1 MAFIDFTTLQST
13 VQKEQEE
20 AEKRKAEQ
28 EKLANQQV
36 KQQAPEKVEEKV
48 EAKEPQNGPKPP
60 RREPKVPDAANDTEK
75 EEKEPE
81 STPNGRRVPDVEV
94 PKESNDTTIE
104 PTLDGTEDSTPKASS
119 QSTDVRQVKRKADVK
134 PRPENPKARV
144 GDVAAIKMASVR
156 SLPAELVNEAKRLF
170 PEATNNVD
178 AVAVYMAYKSGIS
191 SALNKDQ
198 REMLKHV
205 SDADPIVTLNERI
218 EHIERGMTSMV
229 ALMQELELLS
239 TFMVYDRLGFRVET
253 PESPKDVNLNENGMK
268 DMLARIRE
276 VARTVRLQEKYS
288 SGRPIR

>member
-1 MAFIDFTTLQST
+1 MAFIDFTTLQSNI
-13 VQKEQEE
+13 QREQEE
-20 AEKRKAEQ
+20 EAKRKAEQ
-28 EKLANQQV
+28 LKNQPV
-36 KQQAPEKVEEKV
+36 KQQAPEEA
-48 EAKEPQNGPKPP
+48 EAKEPQNDPKPP
-60 RREPKVPDAANDTEK
+60 RREPEVPEAINDTEE

-119 QSTDVRQVKRKADVK
+119 QFTDVRQVKRKTDVK

-288 SGRPIR
+288 AGRPIR

>member
-1 MAFIDFTTLQST
+1 MAFIDFTTLQSNI
-13 VQKEQEE
+13 QREQEE
-20 AEKRKAEQ
+20 EAKRKAEQ
-28 EKLANQQV
+28 LKNQEAKSV
-36 KQQAPEKVEEKV
+36 KQQAPEESEDNK
-48 EAKEPQNGPKPP
+48 PQNDPKPP
-60 RREPKVPDAANDTEK
+60 RREPEVPDAINDTAE

-134 PRPENPKARV
+134 PRPENHKARV

-288 SGRPIR
+288 AGRPIR

>member
-1 MAFIDFTTLQST
+1 MAFIDFTTLQSNI
-13 VQKEQEE
+13 QREQEE

-28 EKLANQQV
+28 LKNQEAKPV
-36 KQQAPEKVEEKV
+36 KQQAPEETEDNK
-48 EAKEPQNGPKPP
+48 PQNDPKPP
-60 RREPKVPDAANDTEK
+60 RREPEVPEAINDTEE

-104 PTLDGTEDSTPKASS
+104 LTLDGTEDSTPKASS

-156 SLPAELVNEAKRLF
+156 NLPAELVNEAKRLF

-178 AVAVYMAYKSGIS
+178 AVTVYMAYKSGIS

-288 SGRPIR
+288 AGRPIR

>member
-1 MAFIDFTTLQST
+1 MAFIDFTTLQSNI
-13 VQKEQEE
+13 QREQEE
-20 AEKRKAEQ
+20 AAKRKAEQ
-28 EKLANQQV
+28 LKNQEAKPV
-36 KQQAPEKVEEKV
+36 KQQAPEESEDNK
-48 EAKEPQNGPKPP
+48 PQNDPKPP
-60 RREPKVPDAANDTEK
+60 RREPEIPDATNDTAE

-288 SGRPIR
+288 AGRPIR

>member
-20 AEKRKAEQ
+20 ATKRKAEQ
-28 EKLANQQV
+28 EKLDNQV
-36 KQQAPEKVEEKV
+36 KQQAPEKAEDKV
-48 EAKEPQNGPKPP
+48 EAKEPQNDPKPP
-60 RREPKVPDAANDTEK
+60 RREPKVPDTVNDTEG

-81 STPNGRRVPDVEV
+81 STPSGRRVPDVEV

-178 AVAVYMAYKSGIS
+178 AVTVYMAYKSGIS

-288 SGRPIR
+288 AGRPIR

>member
-1 MAFIDFTTLQST
+1 MAFIDFTTLQSNI
-13 VQKEQEE
+13 QREQEE
-20 AEKRKAEQ
+20 SEKRKAEQ
-28 EKLANQQV
+28 LKNQEVKPV
-36 KQQAPEKVEEKV
+36 KQQAPEESEDNK
-48 EAKEPQNGPKPP
+48 PQNDPKPP
-60 RREPKVPDAANDTEK
+60 RREPKVPDATNDTVE

-178 AVAVYMAYKSGIS
+178 AVTVYMAYKSGIS

-288 SGRPIR
+288 AGRPIR

>member
-1 MAFIDFTTLQST
+1 MAFIDFTTLQSNI
-13 VQKEQEE
+13 QREQEE
-20 AEKRKAEQ
+20 EAKRKAEQ
-28 EKLANQQV
+28 EKLKNQPV
-36 KQQAPEKVEEKV
+36 KQQAPEESEDNK
-48 EAKEPQNGPKPP
+48 PQNDPKPP
-60 RREPKVPDAANDTEK
+60 RREPEVPEAINDTAE

-276 VARTVRLQEKYS
+276 LARTVRLQEKYS
-288 SGRPIR
+288 VGRPIR

>member
-1 MAFIDFTTLQST
+1 MAFIDFTTLQSNI
-13 VQKEQEE
+13 QREQEE
-20 AEKRKAEQ
+20 EAKRKAEQ
-28 EKLANQQV
+28 LKNQSV
-36 KQQAPEKVEEKV
+36 KQAPETAEDN
-48 EAKEPQNGPKPP
+48 EPQNDPKPP
-60 RREPKVPDAANDTEK
+60 RREPEVPDAISDTAE

-104 PTLDGTEDSTPKASS
+104 PTLDGTEDSTSKASS

-134 PRPENPKARV
+134 PRPENPKAMV

-276 VARTVRLQEKYS
+276 LARTVRLQEKYS
-288 SGRPIR
+288 AGRPIR

>member
-20 AEKRKAEQ
+20 AAKRKVEQ
-28 EKLANQQV
+28 EKLDNQV
-36 KQQAPEKVEEKV
+36 KQQTPEESEDNK
-48 EAKEPQNGPKPP
+48 PQNNPKPP
-60 RREPKVPDAANDTEK
+60 RREPEISDATNDTAE

-276 VARTVRLQEKYS
+276 LARTVRLQEKYS
-288 SGRPIR
+288 AGRPIR

>member
-1 MAFIDFTTLQST
+1 MAFIDFTTLQSNI
-13 VQKEQEE
+13 QREQEE

-28 EKLANQQV
+28 LKNQEAKPV
-36 KQQAPEKVEEKV
+36 KQQAPEESEDNK
-48 EAKEPQNGPKPP
+48 PQNDPKSP
-60 RREPKVPDAANDTEK
+60 RREPKVPDTVNDTAE

-268 DMLARIRE
+268 DMLTRIRE

-288 SGRPIR
+288 AGRPIR

>member
-20 AEKRKAEQ
+20 AAKRKVEQ
-28 EKLANQQV
+28 LKNQEAKPV
-36 KQQAPEKVEEKV
+36 KQQAPEESEDNK
-48 EAKEPQNGPKPP
+48 PQNDPKPP
-60 RREPKVPDAANDTEK
+60 RREPEMPDAINDTAE

-81 STPNGRRVPDVEV
+81 NTPNGRRVPDVEV

-288 SGRPIR
+288 AGRPIR

>member
-1 MAFIDFTTLQST
+1 MAFIDFTTLQSNI
-13 VQKEQEE
+13 QKEQEE
-20 AEKRKAEQ
+20 EAKRKAEQ
-28 EKLANQQV
+28 LKNQPV

-48 EAKEPQNGPKPP
+48 EAKEPQNDPKPP
-60 RREPKVPDAANDTEK
+60 RREPKVSDAINDTAD

-81 STPNGRRVPDVEV
+81 NTPNGRRVPDVEV

-104 PTLDGTEDSTPKASS
+104 PTLDGTEDSTPKESS

-134 PRPENPKARV
+134 PRPENLKARV

-156 SLPAELVNEAKRLF
+156 NLPAELVNEAKRLF

-288 SGRPIR
+288 AGRPIR

>member
-20 AEKRKAEQ
+20 AAKRKAER
-28 EKLANQQV
+28 EKLDNQV
-36 KQQAPEKVEEKV
+36 KQQAPE
-48 EAKEPQNGPKPP
+48 EAEDKKPQNDPKPP
-60 RREPKVPDAANDTEK
+60 RREPEVPEAINDTEE

-119 QSTDVRQVKRKADVK
+119 QSTDVWQVKRKADVK

-276 VARTVRLQEKYS
+276 MSRTVRLQEKYS
-288 SGRPIR
+288 AGRPIR

>member
-1 MAFIDFTTLQST
+1 MAFIDFTTLQSNI
-13 VQKEQEE
+13 QREQEE
-20 AEKRKAEQ
+20 EAKRKAEQ
-28 EKLANQQV
+28 EKLKNQPV
-36 KQQAPEKVEEKV
+36 KQQAPE
-48 EAKEPQNGPKPP
+48 EAEDKKPQNDPKPP
-60 RREPKVPDAANDTEK
+60 RREPEVPEAINDTEE

-178 AVAVYMAYKSGIS
+178 AVTVYMAYKSGIS

-288 SGRPIR
+288 AGRPIR

>member
-1 MAFIDFTTLQST
+1 MAFIDFTTLQSNI
-13 VQKEQEE
+13 QREQEE

-28 EKLANQQV
+28 LKNQEAKPV
-36 KQQAPEKVEEKV
+36 KQQAPEETGDNK
-48 EAKEPQNGPKPP
+48 PQNDLKPL
-60 RREPKVPDAANDTEK
+60 RREPEIPDATNDTEE

-288 SGRPIR
+288 AGRPIR

>member
-1 MAFIDFTTLQST
+1 MAFIDFTTLQSNI
-13 VQKEQEE
+13 QREQEE

-28 EKLANQQV
+28 LKNQEAKPV
-36 KQQAPEKVEEKV
+36 KQQAPEESEDNK
-48 EAKEPQNGPKPP
+48 PQNDPKPP
-60 RREPKVPDAANDTEK
+60 RREPEIPDATNDTAE

-134 PRPENPKARV
+134 PRPENSKARV

-288 SGRPIR
+288 AGRPIR

>member
-1 MAFIDFTTLQST
+1 MAFIDFTTLQSNI
-13 VQKEQEE
+13 QREQEE

-28 EKLANQQV
+28 LKNQEAKPV
-36 KQQAPEKVEEKV
+36 KQQASEKVEV
-48 EAKEPQNGPKPP
+48 KEPQNDPKPP
-60 RREPKVPDAANDTEK
+60 RREPKVPDTVNDTEE

-81 STPNGRRVPDVEV
+81 STPSGRRVPDVEV

-104 PTLDGTEDSTPKASS
+104 PTLDGTEDSTPKASP

-178 AVAVYMAYKSGIS
+178 AVTVYMAYKSGIS

-268 DMLARIRE
+268 DMLARIRG

-288 SGRPIR
+288 AGRPIR

>member
-1 MAFIDFTTLQST
+1 MAFIDFTTLQSNI
-13 VQKEQEE
+13 QREQEE

-28 EKLANQQV
+28 LKNQEAKPV
-36 KQQAPEKVEEKV
+36 KQQAPEESEDNK
-48 EAKEPQNGPKPP
+48 PQNDPKPP
-60 RREPKVPDAANDTEK
+60 RREPEMPDATNDTEE

-276 VARTVRLQEKYS
+276 MARTVRLQEKYS
-288 SGRPIR
+288 AGRPIR

>member
-20 AEKRKAEQ
+20 AAKRKAEQ
-28 EKLANQQV
+28 EKLDNQV
-36 KQQAPEKVEEKV
+36 KQQAPEEVEDNK
-48 EAKEPQNGPKPP
+48 PQNDPKPP
-60 RREPKVPDAANDTEK
+60 RREPKVPDAINDTAE

-81 STPNGRRVPDVEV
+81 NTPNGRRVPDVEV

-156 SLPAELVNEAKRLF
+156 NLPAELVNEAKRLF

>member
-20 AEKRKAEQ
+20 AAKRKAEQ
-28 EKLANQQV
+28 EKPENQV
-36 KQQAPEKVEEKV
+36 KQQAPEEA
-48 EAKEPQNGPKPP
+48 EAKEPQNDPKPP
-60 RREPKVPDAANDTEK
+60 RREPEVPEAINDTAE

-81 STPNGRRVPDVEV
+81 NTPNGRRAPDVEV

-119 QSTDVRQVKRKADVK
+119 QSTDVRQVKRKVDVK

-156 SLPAELVNEAKRLF
+156 NLPAELVNEAKRLF

-178 AVAVYMAYKSGIS
+178 AVTVYMAYKSGIS

-288 SGRPIR
+288 AGRPIR

>member
-20 AEKRKAEQ
+20 AAKRKVEQ
-28 EKLANQQV
+28 EKLDNQV
-36 KQQAPEKVEEKV
+36 KQQAPEETEDKKS
-48 EAKEPQNGPKPP
+48 QNDPKPP
-60 RREPKVPDAANDTEK
+60 RRELEVPEAINDTEE

-144 GDVAAIKMASVR
+144 GDVAAIKMSSVR

-276 VARTVRLQEKYS
+276 LARTVRLQEKYS
-288 SGRPIR
+288 AGRPIR

>member
-1 MAFIDFTTLQST
+1 MAFIDFTTLQSNI
-13 VQKEQEE
+13 QREQEE
-20 AEKRKAEQ
+20 SEKRKAEQ
-28 EKLANQQV
+28 LKNQEVKLV
-36 KQQAPEKVEEKV
+36 KQQAPEESEDNK
-48 EAKEPQNGPKPP
+48 PQNDPKPP
-60 RREPKVPDAANDTEK
+60 RREPKVPDATNDTVE

-134 PRPENPKARV
+134 SRPENPKTRV

-178 AVAVYMAYKSGIS
+178 AVTVYMAYKSGIS

-288 SGRPIR
+288 AGRPIR

>member
-1 MAFIDFTTLQST
+1 MAFIDFTTLQSNI
-13 VQKEQEE
+13 QREQEE
-20 AEKRKAEQ
+20 AAKRKAEQ
-28 EKLANQQV
+28 EKSENQV
-36 KQQAPEKVEEKV
+36 KQQAPEESEDNK
-48 EAKEPQNGPKPP
+48 PQNDPKPP
-60 RREPKVPDAANDTEK
+60 RREPEIPDATNDTAE

-104 PTLDGTEDSTPKASS
+104 PTLDGTEDSTLKASS

-134 PRPENPKARV
+134 PRPENHKARV

-288 SGRPIR
+288 AGRPIR

>member
-1 MAFIDFTTLQST
+1 MAFIDFTTLQSNI
-13 VQKEQEE
+13 QREQEE

-28 EKLANQQV
+28 LKNQEAKPV
-36 KQQAPEKVEEKV
+36 KQQAPEESEDNKH
-48 EAKEPQNGPKPP
+48 QNDPKPP
-60 RREPKVPDAANDTEK
+60 RREPEVPEAINDTAE

-104 PTLDGTEDSTPKASS
+104 PTLDGTEDLTPKASS

-156 SLPAELVNEAKRLF
+156 NLPAELVNEAKRLF

-178 AVAVYMAYKSGIS
+178 AVTVYMAYKSGIS

-276 VARTVRLQEKYS
+276 LARTVRLQEKYS
-288 SGRPIR
+288 AGRPIR

>member
-1 MAFIDFTTLQST
+1 MAFIDFTTLQSNI
-13 VQKEQEE
+13 QREQEE
-20 AEKRKAEQ
+20 ETKRKAEQ
-28 EKLANQQV
+28 LKNQPV
-36 KQQAPEKVEEKV
+36 KQQAPEEVEDNK
-48 EAKEPQNGPKPP
+48 PQNDPKPP
-60 RREPKVPDAANDTEK
+60 RREPKVPDAINDTAE

-81 STPNGRRVPDVEV
+81 NTPNGRRVPDVEV

-288 SGRPIR
+288 TGRPIR

>member
-1 MAFIDFTTLQST
+1 MAFIDFTTLQSNI
-13 VQKEQEE
+13 QREQEE
-20 AEKRKAEQ
+20 ATKREAEQ
-28 EKLANQQV
+28 LKNQEAKPV
-36 KQQAPEKVEEKV
+36 KQQAPEESEDNK
-48 EAKEPQNGPKPP
+48 PQNDPKPP
-60 RREPKVPDAANDTEK
+60 RREPEVPEAINDTEE

-288 SGRPIR
+288 AGRPIR

>member
-1 MAFIDFTTLQST
+1 MAFIDFTTLQSNI
-13 VQKEQEE
+13 QREQEE
-20 AEKRKAEQ
+20 EAKRKAEQ
-28 EKLANQQV
+28 LKNQSV
-36 KQQAPEKVEEKV
+36 KQAPETAEDN
-48 EAKEPQNGPKPP
+48 EPQNDPKPP
-60 RREPKVPDAANDTEK
+60 RREPEIPDATNDTAE

-276 VARTVRLQEKYS
+276 LARTVRLQEKYS
-288 SGRPIR
+288 AGRPIR

>member
-20 AEKRKAEQ
+20 AAKRKVEQ
-28 EKLANQQV
+28 EKLDNQV
-36 KQQAPEKVEEKV
+36 KQQAPE
-48 EAKEPQNGPKPP
+48 EAEDKKPQNDLKPP
-60 RREPKVPDAANDTEK
+60 RREPEVPEAINDTAE